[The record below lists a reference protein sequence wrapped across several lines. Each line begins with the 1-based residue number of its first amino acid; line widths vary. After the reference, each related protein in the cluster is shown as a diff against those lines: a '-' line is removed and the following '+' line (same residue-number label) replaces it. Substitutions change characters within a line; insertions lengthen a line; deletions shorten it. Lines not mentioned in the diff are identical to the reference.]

1 MLTRDMSREH
11 LRDIQAVLDD
21 RVNFLRLLLVVL
33 VLIVAGSLALDS
45 SCAQCLRRGS
55 CCLAYVSKEAED
67 GHTIAYTHAMAQR
80 QTLSRTRRQTL
91 SWTRRQT
98 LSWTSY
104 TPCTSQKEDK

>member
-1 MLTRDMSREH
+1 
-11 LRDIQAVLDD
+11 
-21 RVNFLRLLLVVL
+21 
-33 VLIVAGSLALDS
+33 
-45 SCAQCLRRGS
+45 
-55 CCLAYVSKEAED
+55 
-67 GHTIAYTHAMAQR
+67 MAQR